1 MEAGELQCIYDSL
14 VVGIE
19 ETEGTMKELEEK
31 IKAEGMKLYA
41 LKRKKDRV
49 LQLIEERNEQ

>member
-1 MEAGELQCIYDSL
+1 M
-14 VVGIE
+14 GIE

-41 LKRKKDRV
+41 SKRKKDRV
-49 LQLIEERNEQ
+49 LQLIEERKEQ

>member
-31 IKAEGMKLYA
+31 INAEGMKLYA

-49 LQLIEERNEQ
+49 LQLIEERKEQ